1 MKKVVEYS
9 FVWINLFWNIQLSDD
24 IVAASLSRK
33 AMGNQIRPTS
43 PNIRRKGCKCLFL
56 LWTFFMNSNNC
67 TKRMRKCTWADSF
80 VSSQDKRHPYW
91 ESTFL
96 VQYKRKKHILD
107 HVQSLLP
114 DVKRNFCP
122 IFSVLVKDLF
132 VQWWLFKC
140 LLPIKNWLVELKLEK
155 TYYIYKLYN

>member
-1 MKKVVEYS
+1 MKGWSQEFTYVSCVSFDNQNIVSLIQIAKYSFSWMKKVFEYS

-96 VQYKRKKHILD
+96 VQYKRKNI
-107 HVQSLLP
+107 SLITFNHFYRTAIGYAVLP
-114 DVKRNFCP
+114 
-122 IFSVLVKDLF
+122 
-132 VQWWLFKC
+132 
-140 LLPIKNWLVELKLEK
+140 
-155 TYYIYKLYN
+155 

>member
-1 MKKVVEYS
+1 MKGWSQEFTYVSCVSFDNQSIVNLIKNAKYSFSWMKKVFEYS

-96 VQYKRKKHILD
+96 VQYKRKNI
-107 HVQSLLP
+107 SLITFNHFY
-114 DVKRNFCP
+114 RT
-122 IFSVLVKDLF
+122 
-132 VQWWLFKC
+132 
-140 LLPIKNWLVELKLEK
+140 LKEICVR
-155 TYYIYKLYN
+155 YFQF